1 MLNEN
6 MKAIRKSK
14 GLSQQELAI
23 KLNVVRQTVSKWE
36 QGLSVPDSDMLISI
50 SEVLETPVSTLLGET
65 VIETEVDNLKA
76 ISEKLEVINLQLAQR
91 KTTKRKIVCWLLISL
106 CAIIILIFAA
116 LIIMNS
122 PYLGWDYSDP
132 EAAVLGVAFH
142 SFEWLFVRV
151 APIILIAAIIGIFFT
166 CQLNELINRSV
177 SKMKKKVIGI
187 ITAIVIVLGL
197 SLVAYNQITPDEYV
211 PAADEIALHIQ
222 LDTEEDVGLLVYDY
236 RTNSHK
242 YSGGISNADKSLI
255 KHDSDNIVV
264 WNKEELNNLSDTFEL
279 LMQFRI
285 ITEYVAPNYEN
296 VYPDDITK
304 HIEPIS
310 WEAHFGETYFIT
322 ITGGKTNGY
331 KAVLN

>member
-1 MLNEN
+1 
-6 MKAIRKSK
+6 
-14 GLSQQELAI
+14 
-23 KLNVVRQTVSKWE
+23 
-36 QGLSVPDSDMLISI
+36 
-50 SEVLETPVSTLLGET
+50 
-65 VIETEVDNLKA
+65 
-76 ISEKLEVINLQLAQR
+76 
-91 KTTKRKIVCWLLISL
+91 
-106 CAIIILIFAA
+106 
-116 LIIMNS
+116 
-122 PYLGWDYSDP
+122 
-132 EAAVLGVAFH
+132 
-142 SFEWLFVRV
+142 
-151 APIILIAAIIGIFFT
+151 
-166 CQLNELINRSV
+166 
-177 SKMKKKVIGI
+177 MKKKVIGI
-187 ITAIVIVLGL
+187 VTAIVIVLGL

-236 RTNSHK
+236 RTNNHE

>member
-1 MLNEN
+1 
-6 MKAIRKSK
+6 
-14 GLSQQELAI
+14 
-23 KLNVVRQTVSKWE
+23 
-36 QGLSVPDSDMLISI
+36 
-50 SEVLETPVSTLLGET
+50 
-65 VIETEVDNLKA
+65 
-76 ISEKLEVINLQLAQR
+76 
-91 KTTKRKIVCWLLISL
+91 
-106 CAIIILIFAA
+106 
-116 LIIMNS
+116 
-122 PYLGWDYSDP
+122 
-132 EAAVLGVAFH
+132 
-142 SFEWLFVRV
+142 
-151 APIILIAAIIGIFFT
+151 
-166 CQLNELINRSV
+166 
-177 SKMKKKVIGI
+177 MKKKVIGI
-187 ITAIVIVLGL
+187 VTTIVIVLGL

-236 RTNSHK
+236 RTNSHE

-255 KHDSDNIVV
+255 KHNSDNIVV